1 MRDCQKCG
9 RPNRDT
15 ARYCKWCGT
24 LLEAPVRQNASA
36 PGPKSA
42 IPETSGFIAKDNI
55 MPQVED
61 FATRCVHAA
70 EFMRLS
76 GGLSRPGLDCV
87 ISGKAG
93 TGKRYLAGQLC
104 SLLYRHKIS
113 DSLQPMHVDASSWGE
128 FNSKLD
134 ENLAKIKKGVLL
146 VTNCQNLTGEGK
158 NELDKLFERM
168 RQNRE
173 MPVVMLCGL
182 DEGFGSFIKKS
193 KHVSSLFEFR
203 FDLLSFNDRQLT
215 QLCES
220 TITDMFRTQV
230 SPAACKKLG
239 LVFKKIFRE
248 GESGEN
254 GHLSYKLAN
263 SYMLN
268 KLNRAGTSGPL
279 EEADITDE
287 PFKEMTEQ
295 EILDQLDGFTG
306 LKEVKDEI
314 HSIIDGIKR
323 QKRDNPDAEV
333 KLKSHYV
340 FLGNPGTGKTTIARL
355 FAEILNS
362 LQVLP
367 NGHLVEVVRKDLVS
381 QYVGDTAEWTGCR
394 FSWAT
399 RP

>member
-1 MRDCQKCG
+1 
-9 RPNRDT
+9 
-15 ARYCKWCGT
+15 
-24 LLEAPVRQNASA
+24 
-36 PGPKSA
+36 
-42 IPETSGFIAKDNI
+42 
-55 MPQVED
+55 
-61 FATRCVHAA
+61 
-70 EFMRLS
+70 MRLS

-158 NELDKLFERM
+158 NELDKLLERM

-381 QYVGDTAEWTGCR
+381 QYVGDTAIKTEQVINKAMGGI
-394 FSWAT
+394 
-399 RP
+399 P